1 MSLAC
6 RGVSRCGCLW
16 FLVFQLY
23 CCALLG
29 VPSAI
34 DSLSVLGF
42 LLHSFFRGDWSGALY
57 QDRYTAMTEDI
68 GAALSSEDSVKHIMS
83 TVDHAV
89 VVRACWG

>member
-1 MSLAC
+1 MRL
-6 RGVSRCGCLW
+6 
-16 FLVFQLY
+16 LVVPRFSTVLLR
-23 CCALLG
+23 ALG